1 MASISESW
9 QPTHPTGK
17 TWPVEIRDAKD
28 DDWPGIWSIVQ
39 EVLAEG
45 DSYTYDP
52 DMTEDEARDRWMA
65 PDPWLTR
72 VATTDEGVIGVATMG
87 PNQAGPGSHIS
98 NANFAVSRQARGNGV
113 GSALV
118 EDTLDRAQALGYA
131 GMQFNGVTE
140 TNTLAVGLYQRLG
153 FEIIG
158 TVPGA
163 FMHPTLGPVGLHV
176 MFVPF

>member
-1 MASISESW
+1 M
-9 QPTHPTGK
+9 
-17 TWPVEIRDAKD
+17 EIRDAKV

-52 DMTEDEARDRWMA
+52 DMTEDEARAKWMQ
-65 PDPWLTR
+65 PEPWQTR
-72 VATTDEGVIGVATMG
+72 VAATDQGAVGVATFG
-87 PNQAGPGSHIS
+87 PNQSGPGSHIS
-98 NANFAVSRQARGNGV
+98 NANFVVSRHARGQGV
-113 GSALV
+113 GSELV
-118 EDTLDRAQALGYA
+118 EDTLDRAREHGYA

-140 TNTLAVGLYQRLG
+140 SNTLAVGLYQRLG

-163 FMHPTLGPVGLHV
+163 FRHPTLGPVGLHV
-176 MFVPF
+176 MYLAF